1 MKALVEALCSD
12 ECAGR
17 APGTPGGD
25 AARRVVRDAMR
36 AAGLDPIEQ
45 RIPTGANVLATME
58 RCGETIPGLKTA
70 ARAACH
76 ETVGIAKH
84 KAGKLQ
90 DARREFE
97 RAVQLAPMN
106 GGFHANYASALLNTG
121 DRPAALQH
129 ATRAKALGITDHPI
143 FGPLGMR

>member
-1 MKALVEALCSD
+1 VHGNL
-12 ECAGR
+12 
-17 APGTPGGD
+17 
-25 AARRVVRDAMR
+25 
-36 AAGLDPIEQ
+36 
-45 RIPTGANVLATME
+45 ANVLATME

-84 KAGKLQ
+84 NAGKLQ